1 MAKRRKKDIYTGPNL
16 TDQYDFYENQQLEIK
31 IKEYHQNGV
40 GIGYLKDIPVWI
52 FNSIVGETVL
62 VKISKIF
69 PEKLIAEIVSFNKT
83 SKKRIKP
90 ICKFYGKCT
99 GCQWQHISYDEQLKL
114 KKTNI
119 VELLEN
125 LNLLDD
131 DFVMDTIPSRN
142 NFNYRNHARF
152 TVRKDFEDFDK
163 QKLGYINFLNRQ
175 WIGIDECKIMNHTIN
190 EKMKIIS
197 KDLRGLTQV
206 SIRASDETKSFLIQP
221 KLNMEE
227 IESGQKYY
235 KEKIE
240 NNIYNVAS
248 PSFFQVN
255 PKQIEEIVKLLDSNH
270 IFNQKDYVLDA
281 YCGVGTFTC
290 LIAPMV
296 KKIVGIE
303 ESHSAIHDAKN
314 NSKNFKNI
322 KYIIGKTEEILQSNT
337 EKFDTVILDPP
348 RIGCEESVIN
358 NVISLEPKIIILI
371 SCSPENFCKDVYKLV
386 NSKQYIIDKIIPI
399 DMFPQTH
406 HTEIVGILR
415 LKP

>member
-1 MAKRRKKDIYTGPNL
+1 M
-16 TDQYDFYENQQLEIK
+16 
-31 IKEYHQNGV
+31 
-40 GIGYLKDIPVWI
+40 
-52 FNSIVGETVL
+52 
-62 VKISKIF
+62 
-69 PEKLIAEIVSFNKT
+69 
-83 SKKRIKP
+83 
-90 ICKFYGKCT
+90 
-99 GCQWQHISYDEQLKL
+99 
-114 KKTNI
+114 
-119 VELLEN
+119 N

-131 DFVMDTIPSRN
+131 DFVMDTIPSKK

-152 TVRKDFEDFDK
+152 TVRKDFTDFNK
-163 QKLGYINFLNRQ
+163 QKLGYINFFNRQ